1 MFVDK
6 TFARFIIVGCVNT
19 IVGTAIMLVFYNVLH
34 FGYWFSSASN
44 YVLASILSYYL
55 NKYYTFKNKEKGWK
69 PAIRFTLNI
78 ALCYLIAFGLAKP
91 CARSFLYH
99 IGADLSISWIENI
112 AMVFGSGLF
121 VLINYLGQR
130 FFAFKIIKK

>member
-1 MFVDK
+1 MFFNK
-6 TFARFIIVGCVNT
+6 TFARFVIVGCVNT

-44 YVLASILSYYL
+44 YVLASILSYFL

-69 PAIRFTLNI
+69 PAIRFTFNI

-91 CARSFLYH
+91 CVRRFLYH

-112 AMVFGSGLF
+112 SMVFGSGLF
-121 VLINYLGQR
+121 VLINYMGQR
-130 FFAFKIIKK
+130 FFAFKTVKK